1 MKKIVKRVASPTA
14 LMALMAL
21 SAIAGTAQAQS
32 SVTIYGVVDA
42 GLVFVNNQ
50 KTPSGGTGS
59 VTALNTGGVTPS
71 IFGFKGSEDL
81 GGGLKA
87 NFNLEGH
94 FFAGTGQG
102 GQWGGLFGRQS
113 NVGLSNSYGTITLGK
128 QYSPAV
134 LAYAA
139 TDPRGLKETFSGL
152 ISWALTQSPLNV
164 GTATAP
170 ANSNSPIDVF
180 VANALALSTKIADV
194 NLSGSYSF
202 GENAGSNAA
211 NRVIALGAVYTGPVT
226 LSASYQSENG
236 QKFGLIGGTGV
247 QTRKYSVGAGYVIG
261 DATLTVNYLNN
272 KNSDPASGSELA
284 QYRVYGAGVN
294 YRTSVANTA
303 TLAYYYSS
311 NKVGV
316 SDNSKTIILSD
327 DYALSKRTTLYGL
340 VAGVKAS
347 SGYTA
352 GSAFG
357 VANNNLYLASG
368 GKTITAVELG
378 IKHAF

>member
-1 MKKIVKRVASPTA
+1 MKKIFKLKTSLIAVSAV
-14 LMALMAL
+14 MGVC
-21 SAIAGTAQAQS
+21 AIAGSAHAQS

-42 GLVFVNNQ
+42 GLVYVNNQ
-50 KTPSGGTGS
+50 KTPSGGNGS
-59 VTALNTGGVTPS
+59 VTSFNTGGVTPS
-71 IFGFKGSEDL
+71 IFGFKGTEDL

-134 LAYAA
+134 LAFAA

-164 GTATAP
+164 GTAVAP
-170 ANSNSPIDVF
+170 ANSNAPIDVF

-211 NRVIALGAVYTGPVT
+211 NRVISLGAVYTGPVT
-226 LSASYQSENG
+226 LSASYQSDNG
-236 QKFGLIGGTGV
+236 QRAGLVGGTGV
-247 QTRKYSVGAGYVIG
+247 QTRKYSLGAGYTIG
-261 DATLTVNYLNN
+261 DATLTLNYLNN
-272 KNSDPASGSELA
+272 KNSDPATGAELA
-284 QYRVYGAGVN
+284 QYRVYGAGLN

-303 TLAYYYSS
+303 TLAYYYSN
-311 NKVGV
+311 NKDGS
-316 SDNSKTIILSD
+316 SDISKTLILSD

-340 VAGVKAS
+340 LAGVKAS
-347 SGYTA
+347 SGYTTGA
-352 GSAFG
+352 AFG
-357 VANNNLYLASG
+357 VANNNLYLATS
-368 GKTITAVELG
+368 GKTTTAVEVG
-378 IKHAF
+378 IKHTF